1 MDAKLLNF
9 VDRELLGCYMHEGF
23 RVGLLGEIIRRARGY
38 VERCLD
44 GDGVAVVLASGGMD
58 SAVLLRLLDIMGV
71 GIVVVSIN
79 TRSRASGEKMAL
91 RGILSTLENLRAFH
105 EVEARDLMEAVEL
118 LGLGYNSFRNRE
130 PYYIP
135 ARNIIFLGY
144 ALYYAEIHGARS
156 IFTAHNKNDAQHLP
170 DASRDYMDLFGRL
183 AEIYTPGVRICTP
196 FSELD
201 KVEVAILGIAIGAP
215 IDLSWSCYD
224 NKSKPCGKCR
234 GCRERE
240 QAIKKARELISGL

>member
-1 MDAKLLNF
+1 MS
-9 VDRELLGCYMHEGF
+9 GGF
-23 RVGLLGEIIRRARGY
+23 RAGLVGEIVRRARGG

-44 GDGVAVVLASGGMD
+44 GDGVAVVLTSGGMD
-58 SAVLLRLLDIMGV
+58 SAVLLRLLDMMGV
-71 GIVVVSIN
+71 GIVAVSVN

-91 RGILSTLENLRAFH
+91 RGLLSTLKNLRAFH
-105 EVEARDLMEAVEL
+105 EVEARDLLEAVEL
-118 LGLGYNSFRNRE
+118 SGLGFVGFGRRE

-156 IFTAHNKNDAQHLP
+156 IFTAHNKNDAQYLP
-170 DASRDYMDLFGRL
+170 DASRGFMDLFERL

-224 NKSKPCGKCR
+224 NKSKPCGSCR
-234 GCRERE
+234 GCVERE
-240 QAIKKARELISGL
+240 HAIRKARELISGL

>member
-1 MDAKLLNF
+1 MS
-9 VDRELLGCYMHEGF
+9 GGF
-23 RVGLLGEIIRRARGY
+23 RAGLVGEIARRARGG

-44 GDGVAVVLASGGMD
+44 GDSVAVVLVSGGMD

-71 GIVVVSIN
+71 GIVAVSIN
-79 TRSRASGEKMAL
+79 TRSRASGEKIAL
-91 RGILSTLENLRAFH
+91 RRLLSTLENLRAFH
-105 EVEARDLMEAVEL
+105 EVETRDLMEAVEL
-118 LGLGYNSFRNRE
+118 SGLGYGGFRERE

-156 IFTAHNKNDAQHLP
+156 IFTAHNKNDAQYLP
-170 DASRDYMDLFGRL
+170 DASRRFMDLFERL

-224 NKSKPCGKCR
+224 NKKKPCGNCR
-234 GCRERE
+234 GCIERE
-240 QAIKKARELISGL
+240 HAIKKARVLVSGL